1 MLLRQF
7 RLGINL
13 PTHIREN
20 IDFPRQKPR
29 QLPSAEANFEGC
41 NYYQVKYA
49 Y

>member
-1 MLLRQF
+1 MLLIQF

-13 PTHIREN
+13 PKHREN

-29 QLPSAEANFEGC
+29 QLPSVEANFEGC
-41 NYYQVKYA
+41 NYCQEKNA